1 MRKGNI
7 IIIFISIAILFAFS
21 FLVLNREEENGLLNK
36 NWDTSEKE
44 FIWVKTDSLSTWI
57 YKITDGGAIVE
68 KSSGGITSIRYR
80 SKKYL
85 LHEDSEGVASIREHL
100 MEEFPQLIEESND
113 EVVISLESTGDFTL
127 CPALI
132 VSRVLHKRSNPL
144 NQNK

>member
-1 MRKGNI
+1 MRRGNI

-21 FLVLNREEENGLLNK
+21 FLVLNREEENYLLNK
-36 NWDTSEKE
+36 SWDTSEKE

-57 YKITDGGAIVE
+57 YKITDGGAIVD
-68 KSSGGITSIRYR
+68 KSLEGTTSIRYR

-85 LHEDSEGVASIREHL
+85 LHEDSEGVTSIREHL
-100 MEEFPQLIEESND
+100 KTEFPQLIKESND
-113 EVVISLESTGDFTL
+113 EVVISLERAGDFTL

-144 NQNK
+144 NTRK